1 MMTGGVLEMKNSRM
15 IFLASML
22 TVCSLALALAQDAT
36 VDKVSVPL
44 SDPSRPVMLKVGLIS
59 GGIMVKGGA
68 VKDVTVEARVRA
80 SEDDEEKSEKP
91 RGLKLIPNNS
101 TGLTVEEDDNTVSV
115 STGMRGG
122 LRTVDL
128 TLRVPTNC
136 SMHLSAVND
145 GNIEVENVNG
155 DLEINCTNGSVK
167 LSGISGSAVAHA
179 LNEDLTAT
187 FVKVNPQKS
196 MSFSSLNGKID
207 VTFPSDVKA
216 NVYMKS
222 DQGEIYSDFDMKV
235 KSETAKQ
242 EDNAKGK
249 KGKFRISVER
259 GMRGTINGGGQ
270 EIEITNFNGD
280 IYIRK
285 GK

>member
-1 MMTGGVLEMKNSRM
+1 MKNARM
-15 IFLASML
+15 IWSAGLL
-22 TVCSLALALAQDAT
+22 TLCSLALALAQDAT
-36 VDKVSVPL
+36 TDKVNVPL
-44 SDPSRPVMLKVGLIS
+44 SDPSRPVMLKIGLIS
-59 GGIMVKGGA
+59 GSITVKGSA
-68 VKDVTVEARVRA
+68 VREVTVEARVRA
-80 SEDDEEKSEKP
+80 TEDDEEKSERP

-101 TGLTVEEDDNTVSV
+101 TGLTIEEDDNVVSV

-122 LRTVDL
+122 SRTVDL

-136 SMHLSAVND
+136 SMHLSTVND

-155 DLEINCTNGSVK
+155 DLEVNCTNGSVK
-167 LSGISGSAVAHA
+167 LTGISGSAVAHA

-196 MSFSSLNGKID
+196 MAFSSLNGKID
-207 VTFPSDVKA
+207 VTLPSDLKA

-222 DQGEIYSDFDMKV
+222 DQGEIYSDFDMKMLTEDIAPSPRV
-235 KSETAKQ
+235 
-242 EDNAKGK
+242 EDNKGK
-249 KGKFRISVER
+249 KGKFRISIEKTVR
-259 GMRGTINGGGQ
+259 ASINGGGQ
-270 EIEITNFNGD
+270 EFQFTNFNGD

>member
-1 MMTGGVLEMKNSRM
+1 MKNARM
-15 IFLASML
+15 ILMAVVMAQCAF
-22 TVCSLALALAQDAT
+22 ALAFAQEAP
-36 VDKVSVPL
+36 VDKINVPI
-44 SDPSRPVMLKVGLIS
+44 SDPSRPVLLKIGLIS
-59 GGIMVKGGA
+59 GGITVKGSA
-68 VKDVTVEARVRA
+68 VKEVTVEARIRDF
-80 SEDDEEKSEKP
+80 EDEEEKSERP
-91 RGLKLIPNNS
+91 RGLKRIPNNS
-101 TGLTVEEDDNTVSV
+101 SGLTVEEDDNVVSV
-115 STGMRGG
+115 NTGMRGG
-122 LRTVDL
+122 SRTVDL

-136 SMHLSAVND
+136 SMHLSTVND

-155 DLEINCTNGSVK
+155 NLEINCTNGSVK

-179 LNEDLTAT
+179 LNDNLTVT

-207 VTFPSDVKA
+207 VTLPSDVKA

-235 KSETAKQ
+235 ENEPVKQ
-242 EDNAKGK
+242 ENNTKGT
-249 KGKFRISVER
+249 KGKFHVSVER

-270 EIEITNFNGD
+270 EIQMTNFNGD

>member
-1 MMTGGVLEMKNSRM
+1 MMNGGMVEMKNPRT
-15 IFLASML
+15 IFLACVMAL
-22 TVCSLALALAQDAT
+22 CSLALAQEAP
-36 VDKVSVPL
+36 VDKINVPI
-44 SDPSRPVMLKVGLIS
+44 SDPSRPVMLKIGLIS
-59 GGIMVKGGA
+59 GGITVKGA
-68 VKDVTVEARVRA
+68 AMKEVTVEARIRA
-80 SEDDEEKSEKP
+80 SEDEEEKSEKP

-101 TGLTVEEDDNTVSV
+101 TGLTVEEDDNVVSV

-122 LRTVDL
+122 SRTVDL

-136 SMHLSAVND
+136 SMHLSTVND

-167 LSGISGSAVAHA
+167 LMGISGSAVAHA

-207 VTFPSDVKA
+207 VTLPSDVKA
-216 NVYMKS
+216 NVFMKS

-235 KSETAKQ
+235 QNEPAKQ
-242 EDNAKGK
+242 ESNTRGT

-270 EIEITNFNGD
+270 EIQMTNFNGD

>member
-1 MMTGGVLEMKNSRM
+1 MKNARM
-15 IFLASML
+15 AFLAILL
-22 TVCSLALALAQDAT
+22 TLCSLALAVAQDAT
-36 VDKVSVPL
+36 TDKVNVPL
-44 SDPSRPVMLKVGLIS
+44 SDLSRPVMLKVGLIS
-59 GGIMVKGGA
+59 GSITVKGAA
-68 VKDVTVEARVRA
+68 VKEVTVEARIR
-80 SEDDEEKSEKP
+80 STEGEEEKSEKP

-101 TGLTVEEDDNTVSV
+101 TGLTVEEEDNVVSV

-122 LRTVDL
+122 SRTVDL

-136 SMHLSAVND
+136 SMHLSTVND

-155 DLEINCTNGSVK
+155 DLEVDCTNGSVK
-167 LSGISGSAVAHA
+167 LTGISGSAVAHA

-187 FVKVNPQKS
+187 FVKVNPQKP

-207 VTFPSDVKA
+207 VTLPSDVKA

-222 DQGEIYSDFDMKV
+222 DQGEIYSDFDLKV
-235 KSETAKQ
+235 LTEDISPSIKK
-242 EDNAKGK
+242 EDNKGK
-249 KGKFRISVER
+249 KGKFRVSVEKAVR
-259 GMRGTINGGGQ
+259 STINGGGQ
-270 EIEITNFNGD
+270 EIQFTNFNGD

>member
-1 MMTGGVLEMKNSRM
+1 MMTGGMIKMKKTRM
-15 IFLASML
+15 ILLTAMLAL
-22 TVCSLALALAQDAT
+22 CSLALAQEAP
-36 VDKVSVPL
+36 VDKINVPI
-44 SDPSRPVMLKVGLIS
+44 SDPSRPVMLKIGLLS
-59 GGIMVKGGA
+59 GGITVKGAA
-68 VKDVTVEARVRA
+68 VKEVTVEARIRA
-80 SEDDEEKSEKP
+80 SEDEEEKSDKP

-101 TGLTVEEDDNTVSV
+101 SGLTVEEDDNVVSV

-122 LRTVDL
+122 PRTVDL
-128 TLRVPTNC
+128 TLRVPVNC
-136 SMHLSAVND
+136 SMHLSTVND

-167 LSGISGSAVAHA
+167 LMGISGSAVAHA
-179 LNEDLTAT
+179 LNEDLTAS

-207 VTFPSDVKA
+207 VTLPSDVKA
-216 NVYMKS
+216 NIYMKS

-235 KSETAKQ
+235 QNEPARQ
-242 EDNAKGK
+242 EDNTKGT

-270 EIEITNFNGD
+270 EIQMTNFNGD

>member
-1 MMTGGVLEMKNSRM
+1 MNKARLVL
-15 IFLASML
+15 LASLL
-22 TVCSLALALAQDAT
+22 TLCSLALALAQDVP
-36 VDKVSVPL
+36 VDKITVPL
-44 SDPSRPVMLKVGLIS
+44 SDPSRPVMLKVGLLTGSIT
-59 GGIMVKGGA
+59 VKGAA
-68 VKDVTVEARVRA
+68 VKEVTVEARIRA
-80 SEDDEEKSEKP
+80 SEDEEEQSEKP

-101 TGLTVEEDDNTVSV
+101 TGLTVEEDDNAVSV

-122 LRTVDL
+122 SRTVDL

-136 SMHLSAVND
+136 SMHLSTVND

-167 LSGISGSAVAHA
+167 LLGISGSAVAHA

-207 VTFPSDVKA
+207 VTLPSDVKA
-216 NVYMKS
+216 NVFMKS

-235 KSETAKQ
+235 QNEPAKQ
-242 EDNAKGK
+242 ESNTKGT

-259 GMRGTINGGGQ
+259 GMRGAINGGGQ
-270 EIEITNFNGD
+270 EIQMTNFNGD

>member
-1 MMTGGVLEMKNSRM
+1 MMTGGMAEMKNARM
-15 IFLASML
+15 IFLASMMAL
-22 TVCSLALALAQDAT
+22 CSLALAQEAP
-36 VDKVSVPL
+36 VDKINVPI
-44 SDPSRPVMLKVGLIS
+44 SDPSRPVMLKIGLIS
-59 GGIMVKGGA
+59 GGITVKGAA
-68 VKDVTVEARVRA
+68 VKEVTVEARIRA
-80 SEDDEEKSEKP
+80 SEDEEEKSEKP

-101 TGLTVEEDDNTVSV
+101 TGLTVEEDDNVVSV

-122 LRTVDL
+122 SRTVDL
-128 TLRVPTNC
+128 TLHVPTNC
-136 SMHLSAVND
+136 SMHLSTVND

-155 DLEINCTNGSVK
+155 DLEINCTNGHVR
-167 LSGISGSAVAHA
+167 LMGISGSAVAHA
-179 LNEDLTAT
+179 LNENLTAS

-207 VTFPSDVKA
+207 VTLPSDVKA

-235 KSETAKQ
+235 QSEAAKQ
-242 EDNAKGK
+242 ENNTKGT

-259 GMRGTINGGGQ
+259 GMRGAINGGGQ
-270 EIEITNFNGD
+270 EIQLTNFNGD

>member
-1 MMTGGVLEMKNSRM
+1 MKNARM
-15 IFLASML
+15 IWML
-22 TVCSLALALAQDAT
+22 GLLPLCSVALALAQDAT
-36 VDKVSVPL
+36 TDKVNVPL
-44 SDPSRPVMLKVGLIS
+44 SDPSRPVMLKIGLIS
-59 GGIMVKGGA
+59 GSITVKGAA
-68 VKDVTVEARVRA
+68 VKEVTVEARVRA
-80 SEDDEEKSEKP
+80 TEDDEEKAEKP

-101 TGLTVEEDDNTVSV
+101 TGLTVEEDDNVVSV

-122 LRTVDL
+122 SRTVDL

-136 SMHLSAVND
+136 SMHLSTVND

-167 LSGISGSAVAHA
+167 LMGISGSAVAHA

-187 FVKVNPQKS
+187 FVKVNPQKP

-207 VTFPSDVKA
+207 VTLPSDLKA
-216 NVYMKS
+216 NVYLKS
-222 DQGEIYSDFDMKV
+222 DQGEIYSDFDIKV
-235 KSETAKQ
+235 MT
-242 EDNAKGK
+242 EDISPSSRVQDNKGK
-249 KGKFRISVER
+249 KGKFRVSVEKAVR
-259 GMRGTINGGGQ
+259 ATINGGGQ
-270 EIEITNFNGD
+270 EFQFTNFNGD

>member
-1 MMTGGVLEMKNSRM
+1 MRNARL
-15 IFLASML
+15 IWLAGL
-22 TVCSLALALAQDAT
+22 FTVCSFTWALAQDAT
-36 VDKVSVPL
+36 ADKVNVPL

-59 GGIMVKGGA
+59 GSITVKGGS

-80 SEDDEEKSEKP
+80 TEDDEEKAEKP

-101 TGLTVEEDDNTVSV
+101 TGLTVEEDDNVVSV

-122 LRTVDL
+122 SRTVDL

-136 SMHLSAVND
+136 SMHLSTVND

-155 DLEINCTNGSVK
+155 DLEVNCTNGSVK
-167 LSGISGSAVAHA
+167 LTGVSGSAVAHA

-187 FVKVNPQKS
+187 FVKVNPGKP

-207 VTFPSDVKA
+207 VTFPSDLKA

-235 KSETAKQ
+235 QSETARQ
-242 EDNAKGK
+242 EENAKGK
-249 KGKFRISVER
+249 KGKQAGLIP
-259 GMRGTINGGGQ
+259 TDD
-270 EIEITNFNGD
+270 GD
-280 IYIRK
+280 P
-285 GK
+285 GPEHSAPV

>member
-1 MMTGGVLEMKNSRM
+1 VIEMKNARM
-15 IFLASML
+15 IFRVSLL
-22 TVCSLALALAQDAT
+22 TLCSCVLALAQDAPT
-36 VDKVSVPL
+36 DKVNVPL
-44 SDPSRPVMLKVGLIS
+44 SDPSRPVMLKIGLIS
-59 GGIMVKGGA
+59 GSITVKGGA
-68 VKDVTVEARVRA
+68 VKEITVEARIRA
-80 SEDDEEKSEKP
+80 TEDEEERAEKP
-91 RGLKLIPNNS
+91 RGLKRIPNNS
-101 TGLTVEEDDNTVSV
+101 TGLTVEEDDNVVSV
-115 STGMRGG
+115 STGMRNG

-136 SMHLSAVND
+136 SMHLSTVND

-155 DLEINCTNGSVK
+155 DLEVDCTNGHVK
-167 LSGISGSAVAHA
+167 LTGISGSAVAHA

-207 VTFPSDVKA
+207 VTFPSDLKA

-222 DQGEIYSDFDMKV
+222 DQGEIYSDFDIKV
-235 KSETAKQ
+235 LTEDFHPSTGVQ
-242 EDNAKGK
+242 ENKGK
-249 KGKFRISVER
+249 KGKFRISLEKVVR
-259 GMRGTINGGGQ
+259 ATINGGGQ
-270 EIEITNFNGD
+270 EIQLTNFNGD